1 MRRNAVRAIAMAVSP
16 VALLLAACKQS
27 ATPDKSPTPVRTAM
41 VQNIAIGNSV
51 RYSASIVP
59 YSQVDLAFQSGGY
72 VDRILQVKSSSG
84 GMRNVDQGD
93 FVRKGTVLAV
103 VREQNYRDKL
113 QQANAQLSRAQA
125 EYEKAKLSFDRVSAL
140 YQSESATKPDFD
152 SAQAQLDST
161 TAAVSGAKADVSEA
175 TTALGY
181 CSLRA
186 PFSGWI
192 IKRTVDVGSFV
203 GLATNGFTIANPQ
216 PVKAVFGI
224 PDTAIGRVKLGQ
236 RLNIS
241 NDALGRQFAGKVT
254 AISAAADPKSRVFS
268 VEVTIPN
275 PKNEL
280 KSGMIASL
288 AIQGEPLPESALV
301 VPLSAV
307 VRDPKRQNG
316 FAVMVAQGD
325 SEIESVRL
333 RPVALGNVYGNM
345 IAASSGVQ
353 SGERVVTTGVSLLK
367 DGDSVRV
374 IP

>member
-1 MRRNAVRAIAMAVSP
+1 MDRNIVRTVTVAVFPAVLLVTSCKDSAAPDRQP
-16 VALLLAACKQS
+16 V
-27 ATPDKSPTPVRTAM
+27 PVRTSM
-41 VQNIAIGNSV
+41 VQNISVGNSV
-51 RYSASIVP
+51 RYSASVVP

-72 VDRILQVKSSSG
+72 IDRILQVKSSSG
-84 GMRNVDQGD
+84 GMRSVDQGD

-103 VREQNYRDKL
+103 VREQSYRDKL

-125 EYEKAKLSFDRVSAL
+125 EYEKAKLSFDRVSSL
-140 YQSESATKPDFD
+140 YQSQSATKPDFD

-175 TTALGY
+175 TTALKD

-203 GLATNGFTIANPQ
+203 GLATNGFTIANTET
-216 PVKAVFGI
+216 VKAVFGI
-224 PDTAIGRVKLGQ
+224 PDTAISRVKLGQ
-236 RLNIS
+236 RLNVS
-241 NDALGRQFAGKVT
+241 NDALGRQFAGRVT
-254 AISAAADPKSRVFS
+254 SISAAADPKSRVFS

-275 PKNEL
+275 AANAL

-288 AIQGEPLPESALV
+288 VIPGDTLPHSVLA
-301 VPLSAV
+301 VPISAV
-307 VRDPKRQNG
+307 VRDPKQADT

-325 SEIESVRL
+325 SEVESVRL
-333 RPVALGNVYGNM
+333 QPVVLGDVYGNM
-345 IAASSGVQ
+345 IAANSGIR

-367 DGDSVRV
+367 NGDAVRV